1 MPLYRALTRT
11 ILHWPFPAAAGGTA
25 ATIMAVAGE
34 PDRAMSIGL
43 TGAAASI
50 LLAWYELR
58 RAACETTE
66 LRTHLQHAMNHD
78 GFRDAET
85 GLGTLAAL
93 RIDWARQVARLQRR
107 GERFSVA
114 LFDIHELGEIQPP
127 PPAIMRGG
135 GQALRSI
142 ARTEDTLY
150 RLSPERIAVLLPGSD
165 FPGAVAFIERAR
177 AELSPLKLEDAV
189 EPLDISLDA
198 DVVDWREGVESFP
211 EARIMFDTATAATS
225 DKIFLRFSA
234 QRASTEDLDIPE
246 AA

>member
-1 MPLYRALTRT
+1 MPLHRALSLT
-11 ILHWPFPAAAGGTA
+11 IFNWPFPAVAGGLA
-25 ATIMAVAGE
+25 ALVIAGAGE
-34 PDRAMSIGL
+34 PVRAMNIGM

-50 LLAWYELR
+50 VLAWNELR
-58 RAACETTE
+58 RAHLENTD

-85 GLGTLAAL
+85 GVGTLAAL

-114 LFDIHELGEIQPP
+114 LFDIHALGEVTPP
-127 PPAIMRGG
+127 PPALIRAGAD
-135 GQALRSI
+135 ALRSI
-142 ARTEDTLY
+142 VRTEDTLY
-150 RLSPERIAVLLPGSD
+150 RLSPARIAVLLPGSD

-177 AELSPLKLEDAV
+177 AALCPLVIDGAG
-189 EPLDISLDA
+189 EPVAIALDA

-211 EARIMFDTATAATS
+211 ESRIMFDTDDASTS
-225 DKIFLRFSA
+225 DRIFLRFSA
-234 QRASTEDLDIPE
+234 QRASRDDERVAE

>member
-1 MPLYRALTRT
+1 MPLHRALTST
-11 ILHWPFPAAAGGTA
+11 VFNWPFPAVAGGIA
-25 ATIMAVAGE
+25 ALVIAASGE

-50 LLAWYELR
+50 ALAWGELR
-58 RAACETTE
+58 RAAAENLD
-66 LRTHLQHAMNHD
+66 LRTHLEHAMNHD
-78 GFRDAET
+78 GFRDTET
-85 GLGTLAAL
+85 SLGTLAAL
-93 RIDWARQVARLQRR
+93 RIDWARQIARLQRR

-114 LFDIHELGEIQPP
+114 LFDLHELGETAPP
-127 PPAIMRGG
+127 PPALMRAG

-177 AELSPLKLEDAV
+177 AALCPLPMDGSSAPLE
-189 EPLDISLDA
+189 ISFDA
-198 DVVDWREGVESFP
+198 DIVDWREGVDSFP
-211 EARIMFDTATAATS
+211 EARIMFDADGAAAS

-234 QRASTEDLDIPE
+234 QRPSREEAEVAE